1 MKLIKLPILMAA
13 ITMLMLGMTACSG
26 DDSSISVYFTLQDES
41 GVEKSS
47 FKEGENIIFRL
58 DITNHSEEEALL
70 SNLIDMFF
78 NDDIFHVYSSKG
90 EDYGNPYDVLFLP
103 EIGHLVL
110 DSQSRNTYLCPWV
123 NNPDSELS
131 WNPLYLSYEIEKL
144 RPLPQGDYYSVFAI
158 KLDNNR
164 VVTCRKTFKIE

>member
-1 MKLIKLPILMAA
+1 MCLI
-13 ITMLMLGMTACSG
+13 TGMLVSCSSDRG
-26 DDSSISVYFTLQDES
+26 ISVKFQLQDEN
-41 GVEKSS
+41 GKEKYV
-47 FKEGENIIFRL
+47 FKDNENIIFRL
-58 DITNHSEEEALL
+58 DIINHGEEEAVLP
-70 SNLIDMFF
+70 SLIEILG
-78 NDDIFHVYSSKG
+78 NDIFHVYSSKG